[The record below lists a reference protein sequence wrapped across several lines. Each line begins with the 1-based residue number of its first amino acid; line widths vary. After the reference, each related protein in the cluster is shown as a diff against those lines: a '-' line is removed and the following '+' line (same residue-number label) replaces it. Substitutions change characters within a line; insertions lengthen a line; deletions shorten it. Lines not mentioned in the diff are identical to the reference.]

1 MCAIEYYTYDDYK
14 GWEGDWELIYGQAI
28 AMAPAPVITH
38 QAIAFNI
45 AYELRSHMACD
56 NCLVVLE
63 EDWVIADD
71 TVLRPDVVL
80 ICDEEGDFI
89 TKAPKIV
96 VEVVSPSTAKRDER
110 IKFDIYEKEKVAYYI
125 IAYPDPLRAKVYR
138 LVDGKFD
145 KVGDFTKE
153 RLIIDEIAC
162 PTAVD
167 FDAVFK
173 RFRK

>member
-1 MCAIEYYTYDDYK
+1 MCAIEYYTYEDYK
-14 GWEGDWELIYGQAI
+14 RWEGEWELIYGQAI

-56 NCLVVLE
+56 NCMVVLE

-71 TVLRPDVVL
+71 TVLRPDVAL

-89 TKAPKIV
+89 TKTPQIV
-96 VEVVSPSTAKRDER
+96 VEVISPSTAKRDER
-110 IKFDIYEKEKVAYYI
+110 IKFDIYEKEKVPYYI
-125 IAYPDPLRAKVYR
+125 IAYPDHLKAKVYR

-153 RLIIDEIAC
+153 RLTIDGIDC
-162 PTAVD
+162 PTDID
-167 FDAVFK
+167 FREVFK